1 MLVPGGSEKDTK
13 NQSRGGSGGQIK
25 KPATGTNAQVA
36 SGQSSSKVLGK
47 DLVQAKKIQAL
58 DTKLGPQKGKAT
70 IMKDLVTTTTTTGGG
85 GRQSKRKS
93 KTQAK
98 AA

>member
-13 NQSRGGSGGQIK
+13 NQYRGGNGGQIK

-36 SGQSSSKVLGK
+36 SGQSLSKVLGK

-58 DTKLGPQKGKAT
+58 DTKVGPQKAKAT
-70 IMKDLVTTTTTTGGG
+70 IMKDLVTTTGGGG

>member
-1 MLVPGGSEKDTK
+1 M
-13 NQSRGGSGGQIK
+13 K
-25 KPATGTNAQVA
+25 KPAAASNAQVA

-47 DLVQAKKIQAL
+47 DLGQTKKMQAL
-58 DTKLGPQKGKAT
+58 DTKLGPTKAKAI
-70 IMKDLVTTTTTTGGG
+70 IMKDLVTTGG

>member
-70 IMKDLVTTTTTTGGG
+70 IMKDLVTTTTGGGG

>member
-1 MLVPGGSEKDTK
+1 MLVPGGSEKDIK
-13 NQSRGGSGGQIK
+13 NQSRGGNGGQIK
-25 KPATGTNAQVA
+25 KPAATSNAQVA

-47 DLVQAKKIQAL
+47 DLGQAKKMQAL
-58 DTKLGPQKGKAT
+58 DTKLGPTKAKAT
-70 IMKDLVTTTTTTGGG
+70 IMKDLVTTAGGG
-85 GRQSKRKS
+85 SGRQSKRKS

>member
-1 MLVPGGSEKDTK
+1 M
-13 NQSRGGSGGQIK
+13 K
-25 KPATGTNAQVA
+25 KPAAASNAQAA

-47 DLVQAKKIQAL
+47 DLGQAKKMQTL
-58 DTKLGPQKGKAT
+58 DTKLGPTKAKAT
-70 IMKDLVTTTTTTGGG
+70 IMKDLVTTGGGG

>member
-1 MLVPGGSEKDTK
+1 M
-13 NQSRGGSGGQIK
+13 K
-25 KPATGTNAQVA
+25 KPAAASNAQAA

-47 DLVQAKKIQAL
+47 DLGQAKKMQAL
-58 DTKLGPQKGKAT
+58 DTKLGPTKAKAT
-70 IMKDLVTTTTTTGGG
+70 IMKDLVTTAAG

-93 KTQAK
+93 KTHAK

>member
-1 MLVPGGSEKDTK
+1 MLVPAGSEKDIK
-13 NQSRGGSGGQIK
+13 NQSRGGNGGQIK
-25 KPATGTNAQVA
+25 KPAATSNAQVA

-47 DLVQAKKIQAL
+47 DLGQTKKMQAL
-58 DTKLGPQKGKAT
+58 DTKLGPTKAKAT
-70 IMKDLVTTTTTTGGG
+70 IMKDLVTTGGG